1 MINMLKIPMTDAG
14 LLIIENEI
22 RSVLAQAES
31 NTLIDGGWSVSTPP
45 VLSIPETMRA
55 QRAAGV
61 FVIRARLAGAIR
73 FVDIEIYLS
82 V

>member
-1 MINMLKIPMTDAG
+1 MLKVPMTDLG
-14 LLIIENEI
+14 LLVIENEI
-22 RSVLAQAES
+22 RSVLARAEA
-31 NTLIDGGWSVSTPP
+31 NTLIDQGWTVSTPP
-45 VLSIPETMRA
+45 VNSIPETMRA